1 MLLGYGAQVE
11 FKGGKVNFK
20 ISIVIYS
27 LIIKKCFSLL
37 KICMILHLNRLERH
51 LYISQQEPGMEND
64 VPKC

>member
-27 LIIKKCFSLL
+27 LIIKECFSLL
-37 KICMILHLNRLERH
+37 KMPMITLE
-51 LYISQQEPGMEND
+51 
-64 VPKC
+64 